1 MKKLEV
7 KTMIRKIVREEVAM
21 AIQEVITELKKPLTE
36 QQNMTSKKKTV
47 QSKKIKK
54 QKHTS
59 KTALNEV
66 LNETADSDEW
76 KTLGDGTY
84 TTDKMNDLLQDS
96 YGDLMNGNGTGA
108 TSNNMITSMGVDPD
122 SVPDHVASAL
132 TKDYR
137 GLMKVIDKKATER
150 TS

>member
-84 TTDKMNDLLQDS
+84 TTDKMSDLLQDS
-96 YGDLMNGNGTGA
+96 YGDLMNGNGTG
-108 TSNNMITSMGVDPD
+108 TTKNNMVASMGVDPD